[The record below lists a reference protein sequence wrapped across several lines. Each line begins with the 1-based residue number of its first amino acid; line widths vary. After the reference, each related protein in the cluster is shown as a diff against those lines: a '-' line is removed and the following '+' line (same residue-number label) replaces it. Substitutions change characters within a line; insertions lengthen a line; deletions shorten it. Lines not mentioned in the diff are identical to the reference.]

1 MKPLNKSSI
10 ILGLMVLLFQWN
22 IGCSEAQQ
30 YEEKENYTLDIA
42 AIEQAT
48 GMQGTEQDGEYKLTV
63 PQNDLNV
70 TIGDFSIIPPMGMGS
85 WAAFSPTEAG
95 AILMGDVVVTENEI
109 AAVQQTLI
117 EHGLKVTALH
127 NHFVRE
133 QPSVMYMHIGG
144 QGTEKELATGV
155 KAVFDK
161 IAELRGG
168 NPADAEAGEVENSLD
183 TDRIAEILGHEGSA
197 SRGVYKVTIGRPD
210 VELKM
215 EPGGHHEEGEEHSEE
230 YKEKKEEEGHDEG
243 EQHHEETHKE
253 DGHPHVSTF
262 MGFNTWAA
270 WQGTPEKAAV
280 AGDFVMRADEV
291 DGVIEALVNNGIEV
305 VALHN
310 HMIHEE
316 PRVFFL
322 HYWGTG
328 SAYGLATGLRK
339 ALDQTG
345 VQK

>member
-1 MKPLNKSSI
+1 MKSI
-10 ILGLMVLLFQWN
+10 NQSFAILALMILLLQWN

-30 YEEKENYTLDIA
+30 NEEKANPKLDIA
-42 AIEQAT
+42 TIEQVT
-48 GMQGTEQDGEYKLTV
+48 GMQGTEQNGEYKLTV
-63 PQNDLNV
+63 PQNDLDV
-70 TIGDFSIIPPMGMGS
+70 TVDGFSIVPPMGMGS
-85 WAAFSPTEAG
+85 WVAFSPTEEG
-95 AILMGDVVVTENEI
+95 AILMGDVVVKENEI

-144 QGTEKELATGV
+144 KGSEKELAQGV
-155 KAVFDK
+155 KAVFGK

-168 NPADAEAGEVENSLD
+168 NPADAEADEVENSLD

-210 VELKM
+210 VDLKAH
-215 EPGGHHEEGEEHSEE
+215 GTSI
-230 YKEKKEEEGHDEG
+230 
-243 EQHHEETHKE
+243 
-253 DGHPHVSTF
+253 STF
-262 MGFNTWAA
+262 MGFNTWAS

-280 AGDFVMRADEV
+280 AGDFVMLADEV
-291 DGVIEALVNNGIEV
+291 EPVINALVKNGIEV

-310 HMIHEE
+310 HMIQEE

-328 SAYGLATGLRK
+328 SAYGLATGLRE

-345 VQK
+345 NMN